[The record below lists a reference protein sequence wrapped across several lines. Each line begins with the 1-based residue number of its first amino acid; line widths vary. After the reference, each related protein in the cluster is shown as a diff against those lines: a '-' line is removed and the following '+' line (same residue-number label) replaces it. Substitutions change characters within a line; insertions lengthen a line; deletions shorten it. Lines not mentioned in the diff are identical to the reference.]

1 MNTDFIIHHWLVDS
15 ASGSLIHQQTGEQR
29 RLGEFQF
36 KLLQVLIEHVGQPLS
51 RDELTS
57 LVWERRVIGNNSLPN
72 AIHALRVALDDNG
85 KEQRII
91 RTLPRKGYILDA
103 DFCHSGP
110 SAETVAPSTRTST
123 RADELPVNEELP
135 VDEEPAPSEAGPPA
149 ILPEPVS
156 TPPRPSR
163 FWRRLVACQCMVLL
177 VVAGW
182 LFGRQIATEGSEMT
196 EVSAGV
202 YSNIRLVEL
211 YRGWEVFSAAEDLSS
226 QLGPVLFTLNQQL
239 ASSKITMDVYFYA
252 FGSSLNYTLSLKNAC
267 GAKQL
272 AMNISNWRT
281 DEVQLNTLIS
291 RETQRK
297 INEMANCDR

>member
-110 SAETVAPSTRTST
+110 SAETVAPSTST

-239 ASSKITMDVYFYA
+239 ASSKMTMDVYFYA
-252 FGSSLNYTLSLKNAC
+252 YGSSLNYTLSLKNAC

-297 INEMANCDR
+297 INEMANCAR

>member
-1 MNTDFIIHHWLVDS
+1 MTTDCIIHHWLVDS

-72 AIHALRVALDDNG
+72 AIHALRVALEDNG

-103 DFCHSGP
+103 GFCHFVA
-110 SAETVAPSTRTST
+110 SAEAATST
-123 RADELPVNEELP
+123 RADALPD
-135 VDEEPAPSEAGPPA
+135 DESSAPSTAVAPAMPAEPAP
-149 ILPEPVS
+149 I
-156 TPPRPSR
+156 PPRTGR
-163 FWRRLVACQCMVLL
+163 FWRRLVAVQCMVLL
-177 VVAGW
+177 VVIGW
-182 LFGRQIATEGSEMT
+182 LAGRQITTPAPEMT

-202 YSNIRLVEL
+202 YSHIRLVEL

-226 QLGPVLFTLNQQL
+226 QLGPVLFSLNQQL
-239 ASSKITMDVYFYA
+239 AGRSMTMDVYFYA
-252 FGSSLNYTLSLKNAC
+252 YGSSLNYTLSLKNGC
-267 GAKQL
+267 STKQL

-281 DEVQLNTLIS
+281 DNTQLNTLIS

-297 INEMANCDR
+297 IDEMADCAT